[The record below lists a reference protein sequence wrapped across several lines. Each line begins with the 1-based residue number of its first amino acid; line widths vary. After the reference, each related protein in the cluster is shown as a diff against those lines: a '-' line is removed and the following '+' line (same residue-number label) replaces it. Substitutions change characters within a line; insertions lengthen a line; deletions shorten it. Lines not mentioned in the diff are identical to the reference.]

1 MSLGYQMA
9 LSIDYYDKLAMVSH
23 WNFTIKFIRGYKVIL
38 VTAILHFLAHLWIAT
53 SITLLSFVAPSV
65 IVSTKRWNH
74 KSFTDVLSP
83 VAIHLCVLQFFKI
96 LIALTSVLRK
106 VLPMHRCLNSSVLKL
121 VQCKSRLNPTICSW
135 GDPFHSWVKS
145 WTSRASG
152 RKTMQARFRTEAF
165 G

>member
-1 MSLGYQMA
+1 MTKYSARNLIRIVRKRSHFYRLSWPVKAGTPLPWWPCFLSLGYQMA
-9 LSIDYYDKLAMVSH
+9 LSIDYYDRLAMVSH

-96 LIALTSVLRK
+96 LL
-106 VLPMHRCLNSSVLKL
+106 C
-121 VQCKSRLNPTICSW
+121 RLY
-135 GDPFHSWVKS
+135 
-145 WTSRASG
+145 
-152 RKTMQARFRTEAF
+152 
-165 G
+165 